1 MDKLKMHSPDLTK
14 RNIDAI
20 AELFPTVVTETLD
33 GVGNPVRAIDFD
45 ALRQELADRV
55 VVVEGAQERYQLDW
69 PGKRAAAFAANTP
82 IAKTLRPVREDSV
95 DFDTTKNLFIEGDNL
110 DALKLLQESYLGKV
124 KLIYIDPPYN
134 TGSDFIY
141 EDDFA
146 ETTSEY
152 LQRSG
157 QTGIDGSRFVSNSES
172 NGRFHSDW
180 LSMMYSRL
188 KLARSLLSE
197 DGAIF
202 VNIDF
207 NEAHN
212 LKRLMD
218 EVFGEKNFQR
228 EIIWRIGWL
237 SGYKTLANNF
247 IRNHDTILFYSRNA
261 DSMEFRKKYIENANF
276 KPLLK
281 PDKNLT
287 EKLDQLGLSGAAQA
301 DLLKFINHGNRP
313 DRYPIEDTWN
323 SNEYDDLNSIAIVSF
338 SGEKV
343 SKLIGVGED
352 FKGQKS
358 IRMIQRILE
367 ATTSDDDIVMD
378 FFAGT
383 ASTAH
388 AVMQLNANDGGRRR
402 FVMVQL
408 PEEVAQDSAAHQAG
422 YRTIGDL
429 ARARIR
435 VVGEKIKSDLFGAQ
449 LDTGF
454 RSLVVDTTNMADV
467 LRTPDG
473 TDQQTLSLVE
483 DSIKADRTDE
493 DLVFQV
499 LLDWG
504 LDLTEPIVVQKV
516 AGRTVLA
523 VADDALIACFT
534 GDVTEDVVK
543 LIAERHPLRA
553 VFKDSGFSGDA
564 ARINAAQVFREI
576 SPETEVRAI

>member
-1 MDKLKMHSPDLTK
+1 MDKLKMHSPDLAQ
-14 RNIDAI
+14 RNIEAI

-33 GVGNPVRAIDFD
+33 VDGNPVRAIDFD
-45 ALRQELADRV
+45 GLRQELSDHI
-55 VVVEGAQERYQLDW
+55 VEGPNERYQLDW
-69 PGKRAAAFAANTP
+69 PGKRAAAFAANAP
-82 IAKTLRPVREDSV
+82 IAKTLRPQRAESV

-146 ETTSEY
+146 ESSAGY

-157 QTGIDGSRFVSNSES
+157 QVGIDGSRFVSNSES

-218 EVFGEKNFQR
+218 EVFGESNFQR

-261 DSMEFRKKYIENANF
+261 DSLDFRKQYIENADF
-276 KPLLK
+276 KPVLK

-287 EKLDQLGLSGAAQA
+287 DKLGQLGLSGEAQKE
-301 DLLKFINHGNRP
+301 LLDFVNHGNRP

-343 SKLIGVGED
+343 SKLVGVGED

-358 IRMIQRILE
+358 VRMLQRILE
-367 ATTSDDDIVMD
+367 ATTRGDDIVVD

-388 AVMQLNANDGGRRR
+388 AVMQLNARDGGRRR

-408 PEEVAQDSAAHQAG
+408 PEVVERDSAAYEAG
-422 YRTIGDL
+422 YKTIGDL

-435 VVGEKIKSDLFGAQ
+435 VVGEKLQSDLLGAQ
-449 LDTGF
+449 VDVGF
-454 RSLVVDTTNMADV
+454 RSLVVDTTNVADV
-467 LRTPDG
+467 LRTPDE
-473 TDQQTLSLVE
+473 TDQQTLGFAE
-483 DSIKADRTDE
+483 DSIKPDRSDD
-493 DLVFQV
+493 DLIFQV

-504 LDLTEPIVVQKV
+504 LDLTEPIVVEEI
-516 AGRTVLA
+516 ANRSVLT
-523 VADDALIACFT
+523 VADGALIACFAAELT
-534 GDVTEDVVK
+534 DDVVK
-543 LIAERHPLRA
+543 GIAERHPLRA
-553 VFKDSGFSGDA
+553 VFKDSGFSDDA
-564 ARINAAQVFREI
+564 ARINASQIFREV
-576 SPETEVRAI
+576 SPETDVRAI